1 MQTTGMLTTVSP
13 PAKKQM
19 PYSRRPRPVDE
30 VIVLRRQGRLPLDD
44 TLDPDDPILR
54 PRRHP
59 RRGPPAVHV
68 HREPI
73 PHRPALALAL
83 SAVATAGYV
92 AWGWAELHEGAAEFP
107 LDLARG
113 RRASAPVVGLTSA
126 AFAVTALLSAT
137 VGPRPGRSRTL
148 RRVAVTTSVL
158 ATTIVGAT
166 LAVAL
171 LHPAPT

>member
-1 MQTTGMLTTVSP
+1 MLTTVSP

-30 VIVLRRQGRLPLDD
+30 VIVLHRQGRLPLDD
-44 TLDPDDPILR
+44 TLDPDDPILQPRRR
-54 PRRHP
+54 PRRA
-59 RRGPPAVHV
+59 PPTVYV

-73 PHRPALALAL
+73 PHRPTLALAL

-92 AWGWAELHEGAAEFP
+92 AWGWTELHEGAAEFP

-137 VGPRPGRSRTL
+137 VGRRPGRSRAL
-148 RRVAVTTSVL
+148 RRLAVAASALVTTVVV
-158 ATTIVGAT
+158 TT
-166 LAVAL
+166 LAVAML
-171 LHPAPT
+171 PPAPT

>member
-1 MQTTGMLTTVSP
+1 VSS

-19 PYSRRPRPVDE
+19 PYSRRPRPIDG

-44 TLDPDDPILR
+44 TLDPDDPILQ

-59 RRGPPAVHV
+59 RRGPPTVHV

-73 PHRPALALAL
+73 PHPAAFALTL
-83 SAVATAGYV
+83 SAVAAVGYV

-126 AFAVTALLSAT
+126 AFALSALLSAA
-137 VGPRPGRSRTL
+137 VGRRPGRSRTL
-148 RRVAVTTSVL
+148 RRLALTTSAL
-158 ATTIVGAT
+158 ATVVVLAT

-171 LHPAPT
+171 MSPAPA

>member
-1 MQTTGMLTTVSP
+1 
-13 PAKKQM
+13 M

-30 VIVLRRQGRLPLDD
+30 VIVLHRRGRLPLDD
-44 TLDPDDPILR
+44 TLDPDDPILQ

-59 RRGPPAVHV
+59 RRAPPTVYV

-73 PHRPALALAL
+73 PHGPALALAL
-83 SAVATAGYV
+83 TAVATAGYV

-126 AFAVTALLSAT
+126 AFVVT
-137 VGPRPGRSRTL
+137 
-148 RRVAVTTSVL
+148 
-158 ATTIVGAT
+158 T
-166 LAVAL
+166 LAVAML
-171 LHPAPT
+171 PPAPT

>member
-1 MQTTGMLTTVSP
+1 VPS

-30 VIVLRRQGRLPLDD
+30 VILLHRRGRLPLDD
-44 TLDPDDPILR
+44 TLDPDDPILQ

-59 RRGPPAVHV
+59 RRAPPTVYV

-73 PHRPALALAL
+73 PHGPALALAL
-83 SAVATAGYV
+83 TAVATAGYV

-137 VGPRPGRSRTL
+137 VGRRPGRSRAL
-148 RRVAVTTSVL
+148 RRLAVASSALVTTVVV
-158 ATTIVGAT
+158 TT
-166 LAVAL
+166 LAVAML
-171 LHPAPT
+171 SPAPT